1 MHLFIMT
8 ISNQHQQTISSIGL
22 VKNSGNF
29 IENGFLVWRRQR
41 EQNIKNPFQ
50 SFSICRDMF
59 PDHLRAQNW
68 NRFFRQR

>member
-29 IENGFLVWRRQR
+29 IENGFLV
-41 EQNIKNPFQ
+41 
-50 SFSICRDMF
+50 
-59 PDHLRAQNW
+59 
-68 NRFFRQR
+68 